1 VRDNESKQMTHK
13 QDYSHGKTDVD
24 PNQLKLELSLL
35 QKKYE
40 LFEDKENQLNRLI
53 NSYSKTKMAKETQL
67 LLNDV
72 IKIMNSKPKK

>member
-1 VRDNESKQMTHK
+1 M
-13 QDYSHGKTDVD
+13 KTADAD

-40 LFEDKENQLNRLI
+40 LLEDKENQLNRLI
-53 NSYSKTKMAKETQL
+53 NSYSKQKMTKEVQL
-67 LLNDV
+67 LLNEV

>member
-1 VRDNESKQMTHK
+1 MAHRQEYTMKAADA
-13 QDYSHGKTDVD
+13 D

-53 NSYSKTKMAKETQL
+53 NSYSKQKLSKDVQI
-67 LLNDV
+67 LLNEV

>member
-1 VRDNESKQMTHK
+1 MTHR
-13 QDYSHGKTDVD
+13 QDYKMKTADAD

-40 LFEDKENQLNRLI
+40 LLEDKENQLNRLI
-53 NSYSKTKMAKETQL
+53 NSYSKQKMTKEVQL
-67 LLNDV
+67 LLNEV